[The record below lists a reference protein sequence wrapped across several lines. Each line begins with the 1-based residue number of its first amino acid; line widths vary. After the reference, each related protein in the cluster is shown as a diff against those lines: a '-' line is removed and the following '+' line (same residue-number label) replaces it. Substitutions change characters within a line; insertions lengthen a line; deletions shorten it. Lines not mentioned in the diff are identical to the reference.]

1 MKASETNFQTL
12 IEGAKQY
19 VVPLF
24 QRPYSWQKKQWQ
36 ELLDDLNDLYEN
48 ESTNTHFIGSIVTMP
63 TLLKPEN
70 NVASYLLIDG
80 QQRLTTIF
88 ILLILLRDIAKENGE
103 ILADKIQNTLL
114 TNQYVNGLEHFKL
127 LPTQQDRDAFL
138 GLIENKE
145 VAQKNS
151 SIIDCY
157 HFLKKGIRDL
167 ESEKLNQVI
176 ANRLSVVS
184 IVLERD
190 DNPYIVF
197 ESLNAKGRSLTQAD
211 LIRNYFFMKIDLS
224 QQDAIYNKY
233 WLPMQESLGENL
245 TEFMRHYLSSD
256 GVIVKTNEVYLVLK
270 NKVDRHKDAL
280 AELNRIKQF
289 ADFYAKIVNPEMENN
304 TIVKQNLLR
313 IKRLDFTVVYPF
325 LLNGYFDFDSG
336 KLSANDFV
344 DVLKILENFLIRRL
358 VCNIPTH
365 GLNKIL
371 PLLYHNA
378 LNQVSS
384 FTEGLKICLQSQN
397 YPKDGE
403 FRKNLI
409 ESASYSGDK
418 QVKTRLILET
428 LENSF
433 NHKEKPSF
441 ENVSIEHI
449 MPQTI
454 TNEWELELGE
464 AWQQD
469 HDLYL
474 NTLGNLTLTAYN
486 SELSNKSF
494 SNKKERFKKSNFSLN
509 AYFDTVEKWD
519 KIAIEQR
526 ADFLAEKVLGIW
538 AYFGSAN
545 QTVISNNSVKGTKP
559 KTLIIQ
565 NDKYAVKTWKD
576 VYVTVLNWVVD
587 YEPDIF
593 SSLSQDYP
601 SLINQKLFNSIRSTQ
616 LKNGYYAD
624 THLSAES
631 IYRFCGQVMQRVG
644 LSSDDWKVETE

>member
-157 HFLKKGIRDL
+157 HFFKKGIRDL

-245 TEFMRHYLSSD
+245 TEFMRHYLASD

-325 LLNGYFDFDSG
+325 LLNCYFDFDSG

>member
-63 TLLKPEN
+63 TLFKPEN

-138 GLIENKE
+138 GLINR
-145 VAQKNS
+145 NIDTLPSS

-157 HFLKKGIRDL
+157 HFFKKGIHQL

-245 TEFMRHYLSSD
+245 TEFMRHYLASD
-256 GVIVKTNEVYLVLK
+256 GVIVKKDEVYLVLK
-270 NKVDRHKDAL
+270 EKVDHHKNAL

-289 ADFYAKIVNPEMENN
+289 ADFYAKIVNPEIENN
-304 TIVKQNLLR
+304 AIIQQNLFR

-325 LLNGYFDFDSG
+325 LLNCYFDFESK
-336 KLSANDFV
+336 KLTENEFIE
-344 DVLKILENFLIRRL
+344 VLKILENFLIRRF

-371 PLLYHNA
+371 PSLYNNA
-378 LNQVSS
+378 VNQASS

-397 YPKDGE
+397 YPKDND

-409 ESASYSGDK
+409 ESASYGGGDK

-428 LENSF
+428 LESSF

-449 MPQTI
+449 MPQTV
-454 TNEWELELGE
+454 TSEWERELGE
-464 AWQQD
+464 TWQQD

-474 NTLGNLTLTAYN
+474 NTIGNLTLTAYN

-494 SNKKERFKKSNFSLN
+494 SDKKVRFKKSNFSLN
-509 AYFDTVEKWD
+509 AYFDNVEKWD
-519 KIAIEQR
+519 KIAIEKR
-526 ADFLAEKVLGIW
+526 AECLADKILEIW
-538 AYFGSAN
+538 AYFGDAN
-545 QTVISNNSVKGTKP
+545 QTMFNNSVKGTKP
-559 KTLIIQ
+559 KALIIQ
-565 NDKYAVKTWKD
+565 SDKYAVKTWKD
-576 VYVTVLNWVVD
+576 VYVTLLNWVVD

-593 SSLSQDYP
+593 SELSQNYP
-601 SLINQKLFNSIRSTQ
+601 KFVGQNPLNFRTSVT
-616 LKNGYYAD
+616 LKNGYFAE
-624 THLSAES
+624 TNLSAES
-631 IYRFCGQVMQRVG
+631 IHRFCGQIIQRVG